1 MFPPLMVK
9 MILPGLVKKIRN
21 LSLNLCFN
29 CFAKELGE
37 EHVTCLSDKHFAWSH
52 LIFHAKTQENT
63 FRVISQCFFAKTCGK
78 TVSLNPMLFLMLN
91 SGSLAIACSVW
102 QANVKNVGTYR
113 KMGVNV

>member
-21 LSLNLCFN
+21 LSLNLCFR
-29 CFAKELGE
+29 CFAEELGE

-63 FRVISQCFFAKTCGK
+63 FRVISQCFLQKHVEKLSLSFQCYFQCLARDHWPFPTVYR
-78 TVSLNPMLFLMLN
+78 VSL
-91 SGSLAIACSVW
+91 LAFC
-102 QANVKNVGTYR
+102 
-113 KMGVNV
+113 